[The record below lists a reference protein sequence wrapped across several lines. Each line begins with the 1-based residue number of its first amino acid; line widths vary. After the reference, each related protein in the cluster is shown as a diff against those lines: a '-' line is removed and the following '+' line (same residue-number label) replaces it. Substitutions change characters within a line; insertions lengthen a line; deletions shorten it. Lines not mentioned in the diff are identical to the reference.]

1 MSNFMPIN
9 AAAAQE
15 LNDRLS
21 STIFKSVSDFVKFYN
36 SGLINKKNDE
46 VTKIVAEVTAAFKDV
61 KEKGGELVFLS
72 SSEVLLNEA
81 IAALQ
86 PWEILV
92 RAKREANDLI
102 AAGTISRDSTLAF
115 SKKNAGFILQVT
127 EETET
132 SDSELVKVGSEKL
145 FGKIEEVAPIFDR
158 KLIDGERDGDTFIF
172 YATDLADLDDSFI
185 ARVHEVLPV

>member
-9 AAAAQE
+9 DAAAQE

-21 STIFKSVSDFVKFYN
+21 NTIFKSAADFVNFYN

-46 VTKIVAEVTAAFKDV
+46 VTKIVAEVTTAFKDV

-81 IAALQ
+81 LAALL

-102 AAGTISRDSTLAF
+102 ADGTITRESTLAF
-115 SKKNAGFILQVT
+115 SKKNAGFILKVD
-127 EETET
+127 EEVEG
-132 SDSELVKVGSEKL
+132 DFVKVGSEKL
-145 FGKIEEVAPIFDR
+145 FGKIEEVSSIFE
-158 KLIDGERDGDTFIF
+158 KKIIDGERDGDSYLF
-172 YATDLADLDDSFI
+172 YASDLADLDDSFI
-185 ARVHEVLPV
+185 ARVHEVLPA

>member
-15 LNDRLS
+15 LNERLS
-21 STIFKSVSDFVKFYN
+21 STIFKSAADFVNFYN

-46 VTKIVAEVTAAFKDV
+46 VTKIVAEVTSAFKDV

-81 IAALQ
+81 LAALL

-102 AAGTISRDSTLAF
+102 AAGTITRESTLAF
-115 SKKNAGFILQVT
+115 SKKNAGFILEVS
-127 EETET
+127 EEHE
-132 SDSELVKVGSEKL
+132 EPVKVGSEKL
-145 FGKIEEVAPIFDR
+145 FGKFEEVSPIFDR
-158 KLIDGERDGDTFIF
+158 KIIDGERDGDSYVF
-172 YATDLADLDDSFI
+172 YASDLADLDDSFI
-185 ARVHEVLPV
+185 ARVHEVLPA